1 MRGEMRCHRRRSLNV
16 GCVDERTLRAVTL
29 RANLVLVCSA
39 LLYCLSLLLP
49 VRNFPIPSRVNWPQA
64 DIAQGMR
71 QIWWRNTGRPLRI
84 VAGTTWIAGI
94 VALDAEDRPSFLP
107 HGDYNLA
114 PHIDKRRIEQE
125 GILVVWEEGRR
136 DIPEF
141 LSRLI
146 GDRPVRRE
154 QFAWPRPNKLA
165 DLTIAYVI
173 FPPAN

>member
-1 MRGEMRCHRRRSLNV
+1 MRE
-16 GCVDERTLRAVTL
+16 
-29 RANLVLVCSA
+29 
-39 LLYCLSLLLP
+39 
-49 VRNFPIPSRVNWPQA
+49 
-64 DIAQGMR
+64 
-71 QIWWRNTGRPLRI
+71 IWWRNTGRPLHI
-84 VAGTTWIAGI
+84 VAGSTWIAGI
-94 VALDAEDRPSFLP
+94 VALDAKDRPSFLP
-107 HGDYNLA
+107 HGDYNRA
-114 PHIDKRRIEQE
+114 PNIDKRRIEQE
-125 GILVVWEEGRR
+125 GILVVWEEGHR